1 MDYLSVLQDSI
12 DTSIEI
18 KIFKTREEA
27 SIAHIFHSK
36 LVKLHISIFNNIDNF
51 DSNRLQKSV
60 EKAYPVNNRPRG
72 EDDVSS
78 VTYYKTQLQQKNEII
93 PIFMINKNNK
103 YILLD
108 GSHRIVASY
117 IEEKEQINAY
127 VIHIE

>member
-51 DSNRLQKSV
+51 DSNRLHKSV

-117 IEEKEQINAY
+117 IEEKEHINAY

>member
-1 MDYLSVLQDSI
+1 MDYISLLQDSI
-12 DTSIEI
+12 DTSITI

-51 DSNRLQKSV
+51 DSNRLHKSV

-72 EDDVSS
+72 QDDISS
-78 VTYYKTQLQQKNEII
+78 VEYYQTQIQQGKEFV
-93 PIFMINKNNK
+93 PIFMINSNNQ

-108 GSHRIVASY
+108 GSHRIVASC
-117 IEEKEQINAY
+117 IEEKEYINAY
-127 VIHIE
+127 VIQI

>member
-1 MDYLSVLQDSI
+1 MDYISSLQDSI

-36 LVKLHISIFNNIDNF
+36 LVKLHISFFNNVDNF
-51 DSNRLQKSV
+51 DSNRLQKLV
-60 EKAYPVNNRPRG
+60 EKAYPVNNRPSD

-78 VTYYKTQLQQKNEII
+78 VTYYQTQLQQENEII

-117 IEEKEQINAY
+117 IEEKEHINAY
-127 VIHIE
+127 VIQI